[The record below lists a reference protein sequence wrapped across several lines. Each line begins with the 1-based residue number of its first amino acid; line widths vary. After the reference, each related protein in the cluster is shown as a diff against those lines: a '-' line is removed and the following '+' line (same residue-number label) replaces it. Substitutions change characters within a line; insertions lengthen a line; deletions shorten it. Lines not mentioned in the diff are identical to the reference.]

1 METNSKVK
9 ILVVDDRPENLLAM
23 DKLLKPLGA
32 EVHKVDSGEKALSE
46 VLAHHFAVI
55 LLDVQMP
62 GMDGF
67 ETATLLHSNKQTAN
81 IPIIFVTAINKDHNY
96 VAKGYQSGAVD
107 YLPKPIVPEILLG
120 KVKVFLQLEEQRLA
134 LEDVTKELRWISRKN
149 KLLLDCAGEGIV
161 GLDKA
166 GNITFINPTACEL
179 LGGTEESF
187 LNTHISQFLFDATDG
202 KPAIDQWQESDI
214 YRECLEKG
222 GTLKQS
228 TDLINIRQ
236 GTFPAEFNIAAIVN
250 GRNSVQGA
258 VFVFQDITE
267 RKQMEDQLLRMA
279 KYDSLTGL
287 ANRTL
292 FREFLQSSM
301 DRSDRYHKNTAVM
314 FLDLDHFKEINDQ
327 LGHDAGDQLLSSV
340 ANRLESCIRKVDLIA
355 RLGGDEFAVVLDD
368 VKNSDD
374 ARTVAN
380 KILSVLKEP
389 HELGDA
395 SKKVGTSIGIAF
407 YPDNGRDA
415 DGLIKAADEAMYVAK
430 NEGRND
436 FRFYSD
442 LKH

>member
-161 GLDKA
+161 GLDKE
-166 GNITFINPTACEL
+166 GKITFINPYACEL
-179 LGGTEESF
+179 LGGAEGVF
-187 LNTHISQFLFDATDG
+187 LDTHISQFLFDNASGETVM
-202 KPAIDQWQESDI
+202 DQWRASGI
-214 YRECLEKG
+214 YHECFEKG

-228 TDLINIRQ
+228 TELINVSQ
-236 GTFPAEFNIAAIVN
+236 GKFPAEFNIAAIVN
-250 GRNSVQGA
+250 SRNSVQGA

-340 ANRLESCIRKVDLIA
+340 ANRLEGCIRKVDLIA

-368 VKNSDD
+368 VKSSED
-374 ARTVAN
+374 ARTVAD
-380 KILSVLKEP
+380 KILHTLEKP

-407 YPDNGRDA
+407 YPDNGVDA
-415 DGLIKAADEAMYVAK
+415 DGLIKAADEAMYAAK
-430 NEGRND
+430 KEGRND

-442 LKH
+442 L